1 MRIWYA
7 ALVVLCCM
15 SSVGCRTS
23 QHVAALQRD
32 NRLKEDEIYRLR
44 WQLEDYQE
52 ELDRYQQGQQAG
64 TDSPFESRSGETLL
78 ERLRARTA
86 PTHSA
91 SPELSVEV
99 GETISP
105 DEFLK
110 SRDVETP
117 DTGPSLFLP
126 EPATNNDD
134 NRAPPPAW
142 TEPEETTPGDEA
154 PQWSPPSGQQEPSD
168 TTRDTRLRVPPVEQA
183 DAAPPRAV
191 LADAAPLP
199 TEEAGNA
206 APQPPAEQNAAPLPT
221 ENGGRPAQLRID
233 PDATGGHNLDAQP
246 GDDGLQIV
254 FHPLDES
261 GHLLRVPAAV
271 SIVLLDPALE
281 GEAARVARW
290 DFTEDEV
297 AAAIRASGNDEGG
310 IPLKVVWRDRLPQN
324 EVLSLF
330 VRYTTADGR
339 KLEDQIEVRI
349 RLTTSPTSAG
359 WKTVPQQNP
368 PPPPE
373 EDRSTNNPE
382 QPSDHTRFASRS
394 LSVARQPSPR
404 ESAPRESARAPEPR
418 LKRPKWSPDRP

>member
-15 SSVGCRTS
+15 LAVGCRTS

-52 ELDRYQQGQQAG
+52 ELGRNQQAKQAG
-64 TDSPFESRSGETLL
+64 LDSPSESRSGETLL
-78 ERLRARTA
+78 ERLRARNA
-86 PTHSA
+86 PTRSA
-91 SPELSVEV
+91 TPELSVEV

-110 SRDVETP
+110 SRDVETS
-117 DTGPSLFLP
+117 DSGPSLFLP
-126 EPATNNDD
+126 EPSTTTDD
-134 NRAPPPAW
+134 NQVPPPAW
-142 TEPEETTPGDEA
+142 TEPDETKPGDEA
-154 PQWSPPSGQQEPSD
+154 PRWSPPAGQQKPSD
-168 TTRDTRLRVPPVEQA
+168 AARDTRLRVPSVEQA
-183 DAAPPRAV
+183 DAAPPSPAERAD
-191 LADAAPLP
+191 AAPRPPAKREGAAPLP
-199 TEEAGNA
+199 TGS
-206 APQPPAEQNAAPLPT
+206 
-221 ENGGRPAQLRID
+221 GGRPTQLRID

-246 GDDGLQIV
+246 GDDGLQVV
-254 FHPLDES
+254 FHPLDEN

-271 SIVLLDPALE
+271 SIVLLDPSLE

-310 IPLKVVWRDRLPQN
+310 IPLKVVWRDRVPRN
-324 EVLSLF
+324 EVLHLF

-349 RLTTSPTSAG
+349 RLTASPTSAG
-359 WKTVPQQNP
+359 WKTAPQQNP
-368 PPPPE
+368 PLPPK

-382 QPSDHTRFASRS
+382 QPSDRTRFASRS
-394 LSVARQPSPR
+394 LSVAREP
-404 ESAPRESARAPEPR
+404 APREPARAPEPR
-418 LKRPKWSPDRP
+418 LQRPKWSPDRP